1 MTATPQQYA
10 HTFDLSNDGQAVLG
24 DLAQLFAGAPFVAG
38 QPDRTAY
45 NCGAKAV
52 IEHIHA
58 MLDKAER
65 GAR

>member
-10 HTFDLSNDGQAVLG
+10 HTFDMSNDGHAVLG
-24 DLAQLFAGAPFVAG
+24 DLAQLFAGPPFVAG

-52 IEHIHA
+52 VEHIYA

-65 GAR
+65 GPR